1 MNTIE
6 LYYRVHHFKFRRII
20 ILFYHHISD
29 CNNHFVMASSQRTE
43 ADQAYKENLTEFL
56 DQRERDQANRG
67 ALLTNFNWV
76 NWSPIIVA
84 PLLPLSR

>member
-1 MNTIE
+1 
-6 LYYRVHHFKFRRII
+6 
-20 ILFYHHISD
+20 
-29 CNNHFVMASSQRTE
+29 MASSQRTE